1 MELRTLRAFV
11 KVAEIGN
18 ISQAAALLGLTQP
31 SLSRIIASLEHE
43 FGGPLFYRTGR
54 GVTLTEIGEAALPRA
69 RSIAINS
76 DQLSAD
82 IRDLLKAPSGVVS
95 VALLPSLM
103 RDLAGDLFTEVR
115 RLYPEVRLRMLEGFS
130 SQIEEWLGDGRADI
144 ALLSRYRDGL
154 ASSEELLSASHLM
167 LVGSAGTQPRGET
180 VEFGQLADLS
190 LVLPAAPNGLRLAVD
205 DVARRLRVSIRVI
218 FEADSLQAQKEII
231 ARERC
236 FAVLSPQTIGK
247 EVAQGLLEAR
257 RIVNP
262 ELPRLVVMS
271 TTTQRPL
278 SRAAREVSRIVR
290 TLMGET
296 GAVATRPSG
305 GLGAS

>member
-18 ISQAAALLGLTQP
+18 ISQAAVLLGLTQP
-31 SLSRIIASLEHE
+31 SLSRIIASLEID

-54 GVTLTEIGEAALPRA
+54 GVTLTKIGEAALPRA
-69 RSIAINS
+69 RDILINCE
-76 DQLSAD
+76 QLSAD
-82 IRDLLKAPSGVVS
+82 MRDLMKVPSGVVT

-103 RDLAGDLFTEVR
+103 RDLAGNLFAEVR

-144 ALLSRYRDGL
+144 ALLSRYRDSL
-154 ASSEELLSASHLM
+154 DSSEELLSASHLM
-167 LVGSAGTQPRGET
+167 LVGASGSQPAGDT
-180 VEFGQLADLS
+180 VEFKQLAQLP

-205 DVARRLRVSIRVI
+205 DAARRLRVRIRVI

-231 ARERC
+231 GRERC
-236 FAVLSPQTIGK
+236 FAVLSPQTTVK
-247 EVAQGLLEAR
+247 EVAQGLVEAR
-257 RIVNP
+257 RIINP
-262 ELPRLVVMS
+262 QLPRLVVMS

-278 SRAAREVSRIVR
+278 SRAAREVSRTIR
-290 TLMGET
+290 RLMGEADT
-296 GAVATRPSG
+296 GISG
-305 GLGAS
+305 D

>member
-31 SLSRIIASLEHE
+31 SLSRIISSLESE

-69 RSIAINS
+69 RSIVINS
-76 DQLSAD
+76 EQLSAD
-82 IRDLLKAPSGVVS
+82 MRDLMKAPSGVVT

-103 RDLAGDLFTEVR
+103 RDLAGELFDQVR
-115 RLYPEVRLRMLEGFS
+115 RLFPEVRLRMLEGFS

-154 ASSEELLSASHLM
+154 AGSEDLLSASHLM
-167 LVGSAGTQPRGET
+167 LVGTAGTQPPGET
-180 VEFGQLADLS
+180 VEFSQLAQLP

-205 DVARRLRVSIRVI
+205 DAARRLRVSIRVI

-236 FAVLSPQTIGK
+236 FAVLSPQTISK

-290 TLMGET
+290 RLMAEADA
-296 GAVATRPSG
+296 GAARS
-305 GLGAS
+305 S

>member
-11 KVAEIGN
+11 KVAEVGN

-31 SLSRIIASLEHE
+31 SLSRIVATLESE

-54 GVTLTEIGEAALPRA
+54 GVVLTEVGEAALPRA
-69 RSIAINS
+69 RSILINS
-76 DQLSAD
+76 EQLSAD
-82 IRDLLKAPSGVVS
+82 MRDLMKAPSGVVTI
-95 VALLPSLM
+95 ALLPSLM

-115 RLYPEVRLRMLEGFS
+115 RIYPDVRLRMLEGFS

-144 ALLSRYRDGL
+144 ALLSRYRDAL

-167 LVGSAGTQPRGET
+167 LVGSAGTQPSGET
-180 VEFGQLADLS
+180 VEFTQIAQLP
-190 LVLPAAPNGLRLAVD
+190 LVLPAAPNGLRVAVD
-205 DVARRLRVSIRVI
+205 EAARRLRVSIRVI

-231 ARERC
+231 TRERC
-236 FAVLSPQTIGK
+236 FAVLSPQTVVK
-247 EVAQGLLEAR
+247 EVAQGLLDAR

-262 ELPRLVVMS
+262 QLPRLVVMS
-271 TTTQRPL
+271 ATNHRPL

-290 TLMGET
+290 RLMGET
-296 GAVATRPSG
+296 SLIVPA
-305 GLGAS
+305 ASAS

>member
-31 SLSRIIASLEHE
+31 SLSRIIASLEKE

-69 RSIAINS
+69 RNIVTNS
-76 DQLSAD
+76 EQLAAD
-82 IRDLLKAPSGVVS
+82 MRDLMKAPSGVVT

-103 RDLAGDLFTEVR
+103 RDLAGDLFEEVR

-144 ALLSRYRDGL
+144 ALLSRYRDML
-154 ASSEELLSASHLM
+154 AATEELLSASHLM
-167 LVGSAGTQPRGET
+167 LVGTAGTQPPGDT
-180 VEFGQLADLS
+180 VEFSQLAELP

-205 DVARRLRVSIRVI
+205 DAARRLRVNIRVI

-231 ARERC
+231 GRERC
-236 FAVLSPQTIGK
+236 FAVLSPQTISK

-262 ELPRLVVMS
+262 EVPRLVVMS

-278 SRAAREVSRIVR
+278 SRAAREVTRIVR
-290 TLMGET
+290 RLMGD
-296 GAVATRPSG
+296 AVAARGT
-305 GLGAS
+305 

>member
-1 MELRTLRAFV
+1 MELKTLRAFV

-31 SLSRIIASLEHE
+31 SLSRIVAALESE

-54 GVTLTEIGEAALPRA
+54 GVLLTEVGEAALPRA
-69 RSIAINS
+69 RSILINS
-76 DQLSAD
+76 EQLSAD
-82 IRDLLKAPSGVVS
+82 MRDLMKAPSGVVT

-115 RLYPEVRLRMLEGFS
+115 RLFPDVRLRMLEGFS
-130 SQIEEWLGDGRADI
+130 SHIEEWLGDGRADI
-144 ALLSRYRDGL
+144 ALLSRYHDVL
-154 ASSEELLSASHLM
+154 AGSEELLSASHLM
-167 LVGSAGTQPRGET
+167 LVGTVGTQPPGESI
-180 VEFGQLADLS
+180 EFSQLAQLP

-205 DVARRLRVSIRVI
+205 EAARRLRVSIRVI

-236 FAVLSPQTIGK
+236 FAVLSPQTVRK

-257 RIVNP
+257 RITDP
-262 ELPRLVVMS
+262 QLPRLVVMS
-271 TTTQRPL
+271 ATTQRPL
-278 SRAAREVSRIVR
+278 SRAAREVARIVR
-290 TLMGET
+290 RLMGEEPRFAG
-296 GAVATRPSG
+296 GAPAG
-305 GLGAS
+305 G